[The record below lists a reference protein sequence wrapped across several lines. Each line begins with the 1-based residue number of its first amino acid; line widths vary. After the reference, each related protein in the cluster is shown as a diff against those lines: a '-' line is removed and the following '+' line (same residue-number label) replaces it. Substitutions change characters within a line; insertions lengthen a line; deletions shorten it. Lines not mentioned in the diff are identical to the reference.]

1 MTSVWPMRNTLLA
14 AALCLTA
21 GCYNYNP
28 LTTPSPEP
36 GTYVAVRLNDAGSDE
51 LARYLGPSI
60 FVVRGRY
67 LGPSDRGLLVSV
79 TAVETKRGVGY
90 PWAGETVTLPTDAIA
105 SMDVRRLSKSRSLL
119 LAGMGAG
126 GLVATTALFV
136 LRGGATSLTGVGG
149 QPPKQ

>member
-36 GTYVAVRLNDAGSDE
+36 GTYVAVRLNDAGSEE
-51 LARYLGPSI
+51 LARYLGPSV

-67 LGPSDRGLLVSV
+67 LGPSDGGLLVSV
-79 TAVETKRGVGY
+79 SSVESKRGIGY
-90 PWAGETVTLPTDAIA
+90 PWEGETVTLPTDAIA
-105 SMDVRRLSKSRSLL
+105 SMDVRRLSKGRSLL
-119 LAGMGAG
+119 LAGLGAG
-126 GLVATTALFV
+126 GVVATTLAFSL
-136 LRGGATSLTGVGG
+136 LGGGTSPG
-149 QPPKQ
+149 